1 GVQTCALPIFE
12 AKVIAMWKEVLGI
25 DEVGPDDNFF
35 DLGGHSMLVAWVR
48 ANIQEEFGVDLEMV
62 ELFNYP
68 TARALAGRLRQELG
82 QEVDAEPPVPEA
94 AVEPVPVTL
103 TETAPQP
110 ETAIAIVGWAG
121 RLPGARDVGEL
132 WRNLRDGVESIS

>member
-1 GVQTCALPIFE
+1 ASFTPVAELPLTTSGKVDRDALARSGPRPEAAEASETTALAIVESAETVEASGAIE

-48 ANIQEEFGVDLEMV
+48 ASLQEAFNVDLEMV

-68 TARALAGRLRQELG
+68 TARSLAERVL
-82 QEVDAEPPVPEA
+82 QEV
-94 AVEPVPVTL
+94 
-103 TETAPQP
+103 
-110 ETAIAIVGWAG
+110 G
-121 RLPGARDVGEL
+121 
-132 WRNLRDGVESIS
+132 